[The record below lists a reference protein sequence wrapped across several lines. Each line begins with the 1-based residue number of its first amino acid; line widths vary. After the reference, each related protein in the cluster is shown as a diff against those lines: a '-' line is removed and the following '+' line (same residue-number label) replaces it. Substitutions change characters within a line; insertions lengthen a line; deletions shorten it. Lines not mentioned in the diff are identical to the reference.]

1 MKYEISHTRDLADN
15 KRNFYVVIKEGHVQE
30 IKGTTSTTDAEIES
44 IVDELLENA
53 RLLEQQDEKIAN
65 ALLPTEDN
73 P

>member
-15 KRNFYVVIKEGHVQE
+15 KRNFYVFIKEGHVQE

-53 RLLEQQDEKIAN
+53 RLLEEQDEKIAN